1 MIERITPMT
10 AQLPTVTAARC
21 APRGTRWLQPLVDAT
36 LGDFVFFKLVND
48 YFNREIQDFG
58 LELMKRAMKW
68 VSTIALT
75 VTTLWILIL
84 GYRIATGQ
92 SRESAMATMVK
103 AAKVAVIISI
113 ASALGVNGAM
123 LHQTMTQ
130 NLDKEIHRLF
140 TGDEGTAADAIDEN
154 LAYTQVA
161 MATLDAVR
169 VDPAQPE
176 VLEKK
181 GRAMLMAGFGTA
193 SPPMAAG
200 AMLLLFKF
208 TMAFLIG
215 IGPIFILA
223 LIFDQTKDLFKKWL
237 FYVIGTLFSMSML
250 SVVTAMVLKFTAKV
264 AAAYWVV
271 KFIPLASAEG
281 LSSQALQQGG
291 IGLIMTMLI
300 ITVPTIAAALWQG
313 NMGTFLS
320 YTAFNN
326 TAALGPQGQPAV
338 SYMPAQV
345 ARNSNPG
352 EERGADSTSTN
363 KIITG
368 NTNSTPIQVAGS
380 RGNASRNGDN
390 SI

>member
-1 MIERITPMT
+1 MP
-10 AQLPTVTAARC
+10 TAAAAWC
-21 APRGTRWLQPLVDAT
+21 APRAANWYQPLADAN
-36 LGDFVFFKLVND
+36 LGDFVLFKLVND
-48 YFNREIQDFG
+48 YFNSEIQDFG
-58 LELMKRAMKW
+58 MDLMKRAMRW
-68 VSTIALT
+68 VSAIALT

-92 SRESAMATMVK
+92 SRESAMATMIK
-103 AAKVAVIISI
+103 AGKVALIISF
-113 ASALGVNGAM
+113 ASALGANGAM
-123 LHQTMTQ
+123 LHQSMTQ
-130 NLDKEIHRLF
+130 NLDKEIHTLF
-140 TGDEGTAADAIDEN
+140 TGKESTAADAIDEN
-154 LAYTQVA
+154 LAYTQIA
-161 MATLDAVR
+161 LATLDAVR
-169 VDPAQPE
+169 MESTEPE
-176 VLEKK
+176 MLEKK

-223 LIFDQTKDLFKKWL
+223 LVFDQTKDLFKKWL

-264 AAAYWVV
+264 AAAYWAV
-271 KFIPLASAEG
+271 KFIPFGNAEG

-313 NMGTFLS
+313 NMGTFLT

-326 TAALGPQGQPAV
+326 AASPGPQGQPAG
-338 SYMPAQV
+338 SYMPQQAPKD
-345 ARNSNPG
+345 NSVTPPSSLG
-352 EERGADSTSTN
+352 SADQRVS
-363 KIITG
+363 G
-368 NTNSTPIQVAGS
+368 TPQAPPPQEGSGS
-380 RGNASRNGDN
+380 RGVANQGASRLT
-390 SI
+390 

>member
-1 MIERITPMT
+1 MTDPM
-10 AQLPTVTAARC
+10 PTAAAAWC
-21 APRGTRWLQPLVDAT
+21 APRAANWYQPLADAN
-36 LGDFVFFKLVND
+36 LGDFVLFKLVND
-48 YFNREIQDFG
+48 YFNSEIQDFG
-58 LELMKRAMKW
+58 MDLMKRAMRW
-68 VSTIALT
+68 VSAIALT

-92 SRESAMATMVK
+92 SRESAMATMIK
-103 AAKVAVIISI
+103 AGKVALIISF
-113 ASALGVNGAM
+113 ASALGANGAM
-123 LHQTMTQ
+123 LHQSMTQ

-223 LIFDQTKDLFKKWL
+223 LVFDQTKDLFKKWL

-264 AAAYWVV
+264 AAAYWAV
-271 KFIPLASAEG
+271 KFIPFGNAEG

-313 NMGTFLS
+313 NMGTFLT

-326 TAALGPQGQPAV
+326 AASPGPQGQPAG
-338 SYMPAQV
+338 SYMPQQAPKD
-345 ARNSNPG
+345 NSVTPPSSLG
-352 EERGADSTSTN
+352 SADQRVS
-363 KIITG
+363 G
-368 NTNSTPIQVAGS
+368 TPQAPPPQEGSGS
-380 RGNASRNGDN
+380 RGVANQGASRLT
-390 SI
+390 

>member
-1 MIERITPMT
+1 MT
-10 AQLPTVTAARC
+10 APLPTVTAARC

-48 YFNREIQDFG
+48 YFNREIQDLG

-68 VSTIALT
+68 VSTIALA
-75 VTTLWILIL
+75 VTTLWVLIL
-84 GYRIATGQ
+84 GYHIATGQ
-92 SRESAMATMVK
+92 SRESAIATMVK
-103 AAKVAVIISI
+103 VAKVAVIISI

-140 TGDEGTAADAIDEN
+140 TGDEGTAADAIDEK

-250 SVVTAMVLKFTAKV
+250 SVVTAMVLKFIAKV
-264 AAAYWVV
+264 AAAYWAV

-326 TAALGPQGQPAV
+326 TAAPGPQGQPAG
-338 SYMPAQV
+338 SYMPQRTAPSEDRLDANV
-345 ARNSNPG
+345 PNTT
-352 EERGADSTSTN
+352 GA
-363 KIITG
+363 
-368 NTNSTPIQVAGS
+368 AGS
-380 RGNASRNGDN
+380 RSITRADSGEAVAPGTRGLAERN
-390 SI
+390 S